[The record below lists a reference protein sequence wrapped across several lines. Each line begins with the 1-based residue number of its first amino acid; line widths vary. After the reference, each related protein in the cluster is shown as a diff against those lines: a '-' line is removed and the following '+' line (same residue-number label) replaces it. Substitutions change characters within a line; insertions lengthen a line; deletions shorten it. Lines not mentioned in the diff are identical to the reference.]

1 MKVGQDK
8 VVTIR
13 YTLQVEGEVLDQG
26 ELSYLHGH
34 RNLIPGLEE
43 ALEGREE
50 GEAFQAHVPA
60 EKAYGPHDPEG
71 VQVVPLSAFPEDAE
85 VVPGAQFYA
94 QDMEGNPMPL
104 TVVAVEGEEVTV
116 DFNNPLARKA
126 LDSQVEAEK
135 VREATPEE
143 LLHGHAVPARAD
155 AVRAVSDRRRD

>member
-1 MKVGQDK
+1 MKVEQDK

-13 YTLQVEGEVLDQG
+13 YTLEVEGEVLDQG

-34 RNLIPGLEE
+34 QNIIQGLEE

-50 GEAFQAHVPA
+50 GEVVQAQVAP
-60 EKAYGPHDPEG
+60 EKGYGPHDPEG

-104 TVVAVEGEEVTV
+104 TVVAVEGEEVTI
-116 DFNNPLARKA
+116 DFNHPLAGKT
-126 LDSQVEAEK
+126 LDFQVEILK
-135 VREATPEE
+135 VRPATPEE
-143 LLHGHAVPARAD
+143 LEHGHVHEGGH
-155 AVRAVSDRRRD
+155 SH

>member
-26 ELSYLHGH
+26 ARSYLHGH
-34 RNLIPGLEE
+34 RNLIPGLE
-43 ALEGREE
+43 
-50 GEAFQAHVPA
+50 
-60 EKAYGPHDPEG
+60 
-71 VQVVPLSAFPEDAE
+71 VVPLSAFPEDAE

-116 DFNNPLARKA
+116 DFNHPLAGKD
-126 LDSQVEAEK
+126 LDFQVEVVK

-143 LLHGHAVPARAD
+143 LLHGHAH
-155 AVRAVSDRRRD
+155 

>member
-50 GEAFQAHVPA
+50 GDAFQAHVPA
-60 EKAYGPHDPEG
+60 AKAYGPHPPAG
-71 VQVVPLSAFPEDAE
+71 RARGGPRARGAGPHSSRGRSGRRGRNLC
-85 VVPGAQFYA
+85 PGRGI
-94 QDMEGNPMPL
+94 MC
-104 TVVAVEGEEVTV
+104 
-116 DFNNPLARKA
+116 
-126 LDSQVEAEK
+126 
-135 VREATPEE
+135 
-143 LLHGHAVPARAD
+143 RACG
-155 AVRAVSDRRRD
+155 RC

>member
-60 EKAYGPHDPEG
+60 EKAYGATGHPGIIPPHATLDF
-71 VQVVPLSAFPEDAE
+71 QVE
-85 VVPGAQFYA
+85 VV
-94 QDMEGNPMPL
+94 
-104 TVVAVEGEEVTV
+104 
-116 DFNNPLARKA
+116 
-126 LDSQVEAEK
+126 K

-143 LLHGHAVPARAD
+143 LLHGHAHP
-155 AVRAVSDRRRD
+155 SGHHHHHH

>member
-71 VQVVPLSAFPEDAE
+71 VQVVP
-85 VVPGAQFYA
+85 GAQFYA

-116 DFNNPLARKA
+116 DFNHPLAGKD
-126 LDSQVEAEK
+126 LDFQVEVVK

-143 LLHGHAVPARAD
+143 LLHGHAH
-155 AVRAVSDRRRD
+155 

>member
-34 RNLIPGLEE
+34 RNLIPCLEE

-116 DFNNPLARKA
+116 DFNHPLAGKD
-126 LDSQVEAEK
+126 LDFQVEVVK

-143 LLHGHAVPARAD
+143 LLHGHAH
-155 AVRAVSDRRRD
+155 

>member
-50 GEAFQAHVPA
+50 GEALQA
-60 EKAYGPHDPEG
+60 HDPEG

-116 DFNNPLARKA
+116 DFNHPLAGKD
-126 LDSQVEAEK
+126 LDFQVEVVK

-143 LLHGHAVPARAD
+143 LLHGHAH
-155 AVRAVSDRRRD
+155 

>member
-1 MKVGQDK
+1 MRFWTRGSFP
-8 VVTIR
+8 TSTATATSSR
-13 YTLQVEGEVLDQG
+13 A
-26 ELSYLHGH
+26 S
-34 RNLIPGLEE
+34 EE

-116 DFNNPLARKA
+116 DFNHPLAGKD
-126 LDSQVEAEK
+126 LDFQVEVVK

-143 LLHGHAVPARAD
+143 LLHGHAH
-155 AVRAVSDRRRD
+155 

>member
-1 MKVGQDK
+1 MKVEQDK

-34 RNLIPGLEE
+34 GNLIRGLEE

-50 GEAFQAHVPA
+50 GERFQAHVPA
-60 EKAYGPHDPEG
+60 EKAYGARDPEG

-104 TVVAVEGEEVTV
+104 TVVEVQGEEVTI
-116 DFNNPLARKA
+116 DFNHPLAGKD
-126 LDSQVEAEK
+126 LDFEVEVVK

-143 LLHGHAVPARAD
+143 ILHGHVHEGGHAH
-155 AVRAVSDRRRD
+155 

>member
-60 EKAYGPHDPEG
+60 E
-71 VQVVPLSAFPEDAE
+71 DAE

-116 DFNNPLARKA
+116 DFNHPLAGKD
-126 LDSQVEAEK
+126 LDFQVEVVK

-143 LLHGHAVPARAD
+143 LLHGHAH
-155 AVRAVSDRRRD
+155 